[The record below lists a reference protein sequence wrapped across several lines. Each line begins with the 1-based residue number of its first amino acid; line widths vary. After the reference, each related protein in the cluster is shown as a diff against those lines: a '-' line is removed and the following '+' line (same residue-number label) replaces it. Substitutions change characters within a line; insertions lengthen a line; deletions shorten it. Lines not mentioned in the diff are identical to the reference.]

1 MFIDETD
8 KFLYFQVNTISEA
21 VHSAVMYHVDSFLGF
36 DCTSSDAADEVVNM
50 RFKPLTRGLG
60 VNQEDAGDVSDETDL
75 IALTVTAGKQASVMK
90 RIVDKLNEPVSRTG
104 RFLVIS
110 DIYNGE
116 KIHDDI
122 LNCVISVRTATA
134 D

>member
-1 MFIDETD
+1 MFIDEID

-21 VHSAVMYHVDSFLGF
+21 ANSAVMYHVDSFLGF
-36 DCTSSDAADEVVNM
+36 DCATGDTADEVVNM
-50 RFKPLTRGLG
+50 RFKPLMRGLG

-75 IALTVTAGKQASVMK
+75 ITLTVTAGKQASVMK

-104 RFLVIS
+104 RFLVVS
-110 DIYNGE
+110 NIYNGE
-116 KIHDDI
+116 KMHDDI
-122 LNCVISVRTATA
+122 LNCVINVRTATA